1 MTSCDKLGGV
11 AIFQYLILNEHSLVF
26 TCFRDNYNLK
36 DFIKI
41 LSELAL
47 FFTYNVNIDVDKWNL
62 DVTYTVEEESW
73 LKNQIK
79 LVDTALHSVSIG
91 QELIHEFLMFSL
103 GL

>member
-1 MTSCDKLGGV
+1 M
-11 AIFQYLILNEHSLVF
+11 
-26 TCFRDNYNLK
+26 K

-47 FFTYNVNIDVDKWNL
+47 FFTYNVNIDVDKWSL

-79 LVDTALHSVSIG
+79 LVDTALHSVSFG

-103 GL
+103 GLEKSKLLNEIPIYYHL